1 MSLGV
6 MADLRWLL
14 DWFVEGVYQALR
26 FFVVLTVGSIV
37 GAAAVAV
44 WQFISTSKTER
55 RWRQEIDDDL
65 EDWIN
70 NE

>member
-1 MSLGV
+1 

-44 WQFISTSKTER
+44 WQFISTSKAER